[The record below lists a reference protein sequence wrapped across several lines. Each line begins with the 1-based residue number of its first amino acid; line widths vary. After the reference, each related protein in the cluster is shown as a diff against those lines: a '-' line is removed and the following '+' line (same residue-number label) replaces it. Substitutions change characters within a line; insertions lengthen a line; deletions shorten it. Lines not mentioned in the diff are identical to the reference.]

1 MNKEQIQNEIMNGQA
16 ALGIEFGSTRIKAVL
31 VATDFST
38 IAVGS
43 HEWEN
48 KLENGVWTYSL
59 EDIWSGV
66 QDAYRDMADQVNIE
80 YGTVIRNLSSI
91 GFAAM
96 MHGYMAFDKGGN
108 LLVPFRTWRN
118 AITGQAASQLTELFD
133 FNIPQRW
140 SIAHL
145 FQAILNQEAH
155 VKDIDFMTTLAG
167 YVHWQV
173 TGEKVLGVGD
183 ASGVFPIDSNTVD
196 YDEGMLNKFNELKS
210 VQQYHWT
217 LRDILPTVK
226 SAGEEAGRLTDE
238 GAKLLDPSGLL
249 VGGAVAAAPEGD
261 AGTGMVRRTQ
271 LSNVQLT
278 YHQLVHQPLP

>member
-16 ALGIEFGSTRIKAVL
+16 ALGIEFGSTRIKAIL
-31 VATDFST
+31 VAKDFST

-48 KLENGVWTYSL
+48 KIENGVWTYSL

-96 MHGYMAFDKGGN
+96 MHGYMVFDKGGN

-167 YVHWQV
+167 YVHWQI

-210 VQQYHWT
+210 TQQYHWT

-226 SAGEEAGRLTDE
+226 
-238 GAKLLDPSGLL
+238 
-249 VGGAVAAAPEGD
+249 
-261 AGTGMVRRTQ
+261 
-271 LSNVQLT
+271 
-278 YHQLVHQPLP
+278 